1 MITSPDALT
10 RGRMLRSNSS
20 GAKARI
26 GRRTALDEASL
37 IEQASGGDM
46 AAFETL
52 WRSYY
57 PRLKRFVEQITRRPH
72 LVEEIVN
79 DTMLVVWRKA
89 NTFGRRSQVSTWII
103 GIALRK
109 SLKALEHTDDVV
121 DFDPDA
127 VASPAECG
135 PEGQLLRQE
144 LRTRLIHALTS
155 LSPEH
160 RAVIELTYFEGH
172 SYRQIAAITGCP
184 IDTVKTR
191 MFYARRR
198 LKSLLADRGEEAA

>member
-1 MITSPDALT
+1 
-10 RGRMLRSNSS
+10 MLRSKSNT
-20 GAKARI
+20 AKARVEQ
-26 GRRTALDEASL
+26 RAPAALDEVFLLDQVS
-37 IEQASGGDM
+37 SGNK

-57 PRLKRFVEQITRRPH
+57 PRLKRFAEQITRRPH

-89 NTFGRRSQVSTWII
+89 NTFSLRSKVSTWII

-109 SLKALEHTDDVV
+109 SLKALERTDDVV
-121 DFDPDA
+121 DFDPDT
-127 VASPAECG
+127 VASPAESG
-135 PEGQLLRQE
+135 PEAQLLRQE
-144 LRTRLIHALTS
+144 LRTRLIHALNS

-172 SYRQIAAITGCP
+172 TYREIAAITGCP
-184 IDTVKTR
+184 VGTVKTR
-191 MFYARRR
+191 MFHARRE
-198 LKSLLADRGEEAA
+198 LKASLADRGEEAA

>member
-1 MITSPDALT
+1 MSRGEHAEVKAQAGHRLPDAADEIAL
-10 RGRMLRSNSS
+10 
-20 GAKARI
+20 I
-26 GRRTALDEASL
+26 GQVA
-37 IEQASGGDM
+37 GGDM
-46 AAFETL
+46 TAFETL
-52 WRSYY
+52 FRRYY
-57 PRLKRFVEQITRRPH
+57 PRLRRFLEQMTRRPQ
-72 LVEEIVN
+72 LVDEILN

-109 SLKALEHTDDVV
+109 SFKALEHTDDVV

-127 VASPAECG
+127 VASRAECG

-160 RAVIELTYFEGH
+160 RAVIELTYFEGY
-172 SYRQIAAITGCP
+172 SYRQIAAITSCP

-191 MFYARRR
+191 MFHARR